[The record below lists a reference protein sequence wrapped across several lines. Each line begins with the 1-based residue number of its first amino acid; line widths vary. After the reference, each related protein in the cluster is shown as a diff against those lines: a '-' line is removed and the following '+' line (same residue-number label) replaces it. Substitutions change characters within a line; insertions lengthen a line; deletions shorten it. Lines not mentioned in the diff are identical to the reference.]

1 MNNTT
6 IEKFLLLAVETS
18 KLAGNIIMSFYR
30 KQILTEIKNDG
41 SPLTKADLES
51 NKIIMNK
58 LKQSNIPIVSE
69 ESIDLVKKS
78 PIYWLVDPLDGTKDF
93 LACNDEFTV
102 NISLIHNNYPI
113 IGVIYAPALDEL
125 YISSK
130 ITKTHRIKNK
140 IREYPKANP
149 KSKNLVMAR
158 SRFHDN
164 EKAYSF
170 YVSNK
175 VTTSTSIGSAL
186 KYGRIVFGEVDV
198 YPRYVGTSEWD
209 TAAGQSILE
218 ASGGS
223 MIDLVSGSRMK
234 YGKRNRR
241 NNSFIAFRN
250 PYELNDFKY

>member
-1 MNNTT
+1 MNNAEIDKLLFLA
-6 IEKFLLLAVETS
+6 IECAKFS
-18 KLAGNIIMSFYR
+18 GNIILSFY
-30 KQILTEIKNDG
+30 KKKILTEIKNDG

-51 NKIIMNK
+51 NKAIINK
-58 LKQSNIPIVSE
+58 LKHSNIPIVSE
-69 ESIDLVKKS
+69 ESVDLVKKA
-78 PIYWLVDPLDGTKDF
+78 PIYWLIDPLDGTKDF

-102 NISLIHNNYPI
+102 NISLIKNNFPVL
-113 IGVIYAPALDEL
+113 GVIYAPALDEI
-125 YISSK
+125 YISS
-130 ITKTHRIKNK
+130 INMKTHRIKNGIK
-140 IREYPKANP
+140 QYPEFI
-149 KSKNLVMAR
+149 SKTNEFTMAR

-164 EKAYSF
+164 EKADLF
-170 YVSNK
+170 YKSNRVGK
-175 VTTSTSIGSAL
+175 SISIGSAL

-218 ASGGS
+218 ASGGA

-241 NNSFIAFRN
+241 NNSFIAFRH